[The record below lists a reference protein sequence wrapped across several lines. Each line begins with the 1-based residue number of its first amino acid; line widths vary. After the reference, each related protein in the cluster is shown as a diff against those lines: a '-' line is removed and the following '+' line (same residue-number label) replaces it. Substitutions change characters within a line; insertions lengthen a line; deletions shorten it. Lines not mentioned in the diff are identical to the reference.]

1 MADDSSSLVTALA
14 KIDVLRH
21 AAANA
26 APAIEELLAVG
37 RSLELTEAE
46 ALSAIGVPK
55 SVGLWCRKVQRQGM
69 QPVEEQAAAQQPTR
83 IG

>member
-1 MADDSSSLVTALA
+1 MADDTSALLRALA
-14 KIDVLRH
+14 RIDALRI

-26 APAIEELLAVG
+26 APAIDELLAVG
-37 RSLELTEAE
+37 MALELSEAE
-46 ALSAIGVPK
+46 AYSAIGINRNVA
-55 SVGLWCRKVQRQGM
+55 VWCRKVQRQGM